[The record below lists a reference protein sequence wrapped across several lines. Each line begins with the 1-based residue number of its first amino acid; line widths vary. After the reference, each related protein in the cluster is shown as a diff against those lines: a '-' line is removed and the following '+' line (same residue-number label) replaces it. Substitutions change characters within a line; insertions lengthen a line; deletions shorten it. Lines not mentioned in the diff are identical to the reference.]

1 MIDQLILDSCDPDQS
16 VVVEACA
23 GSGKTWLLVSRII
36 RLLLAGAKPSEI
48 LAITFTRKAAQEM
61 RGRLDQVLLQFAN
74 CSEEDLIDELI
85 ARGLSPEKA
94 RLALPKARSLFE
106 DVLSDPRPL
115 NVETFHGWFSSLL
128 RGSPLGSGV
137 PQGLKLRDDFKRL
150 QDECLEDWWTNL
162 PSSSNT
168 AVRAAYELL
177 VKELKANNAN
187 DLLIGSKGFLTVK
200 AEWWSYLERCKKQ
213 GTNPMQAISDRSDW
227 LAIQDPLKVMLD
239 DSQALM
245 NLMSLVN
252 HLKNG
257 GSNDQKYA
265 IAIDDAL
272 KKQAHGFSAEDVAAA
287 LRPAFLTADYAPLSR
302 LLASDAVKKSL
313 KQLTDAQ
320 NIEQQINNTRQTWAQ
335 ALYDHYCW
343 EADHR
348 AHRIHQSWIK
358 IGVDMLKHYQAKK
371 EVMRAQDFSDLEAYT
386 AKLMLSSDV
395 ANYLQAR
402 LDAKYKHLLVDEFQ
416 DTNPLQWQ
424 ILLSWLN
431 AYGEEESRPSVF
443 LVGDPKQSIYRFRRA
458 DVRLFG
464 EAKNYLNKQ
473 FKAKVHSF
481 NKTRRNSPAVIKA
494 VNAVFALPDVPKNYP
509 FQSQERNPS
518 AKNSHGP
525 GEVWRLPLIGSP
537 EIKQEHSRNALE
549 HPFIDVTKQIKVQQ
563 SFEEALQIA
572 QLIHKIKQ
580 EKNAGWGDFL
590 ILLRSRT
597 HLAQIEKAFRVTGI
611 PCDSPRQGGLLKT
624 LEAEDMVALLSVL
637 ITPSD
642 DLSLAQVLRSPIYGM
657 SDSDLLVLMVA
668 KQSQEIHSLWQLIS
682 SPEHPHH
689 HIYSDIAAWAELAKK
704 LPVHDLLDHIYSQGQ
719 IRLKYARSAPILQR
733 DQVLSNL
740 DAFLSLALNLDGGR
754 YPSLSRFINELKK
767 IKRGAEEESPDEG
780 ESSGED
786 DIDEGSETSEKRVR
800 ILTIHAAKG
809 LESRFVFLMNT
820 NTNKSARDNVGV
832 LMSWLPGNDAPDH
845 ISPTFSAKP
854 KDPARETLREQEEQ
868 ISQIENWNLLY
879 VALTRAKEA
888 VYISGSANKGDSKS
902 ETAIAKNSWYDR
914 LARADVELLTEASEL
929 PVKVVD
935 QNLIYAKTDIEPS
948 FADFNV
954 LWRGKPNTNIRFDEE
969 LVSIEQQGMID
980 LGVAFHAVMEHV
992 MRAGIRDSSAMPSA
1006 EEIVAWLNLS
1016 PEVAT
1021 DARHCALNVLNSV
1034 KTKHFFFDSA
1044 IQASWEELDV
1054 ADSNGRLLRIDRLI
1068 ELPSELIILD
1078 YKLSI
1083 PEPTSELF
1091 AKYDAQMSTYRE
1103 CVAQLRPDKPVKS
1116 YLLGANGDVLELGA
1130 TQ

>member
-74 CSEEDLIDELI
+74 CPEEELI
-85 ARGLSPEKA
+85 EELMARGLSTENAK
-94 RLALPKARSLFE
+94 LGLPKARSLFE

-128 RGSPLGSGV
+128 CGSPLGSGV

-150 QDECLEDWWTNL
+150 QDECLEDWWTTL
-162 PSSSNT
+162 PSTSNA

-177 VKELKANNAN
+177 VKELKASNAN

-227 LAIQDPLKVMLD
+227 LAIQDPLKAMLD

-245 NLMSLVN
+245 NLMSLTS
-252 HLKNG
+252 HLING
-257 GSNDQKYA
+257 GSNDKKYA
-265 IAIDDAL
+265 AAIDDAL
-272 KKQAHGFSAEDVAAA
+272 KKHAHGYSIEDVATA
-287 LRPAFLTADYAPLSR
+287 LRPAFLTTVYVPLAN

-313 KQLTDAQ
+313 KQLADAQ
-320 NIEQQINNTRQTWAQ
+320 NIEQQINHTRQAWAQ
-335 ALYDHYCW
+335 AMNDHYCW
-343 EADHR
+343 DADHR
-348 AHRIHQSWIK
+348 AHRIHQAWIT

-371 EVMRAQDFSDLEAYT
+371 EILRVQDFSDLEAYT

-431 AYGEEESRPSVF
+431 AYGDEENRPSVF

-464 EAKNYLNKQ
+464 EAKSYLNKQ
-473 FKAKVHSF
+473 FKAKIHSF

-494 VNAVFALPDVPKNYP
+494 VNNVFALPDVPKTYS
-509 FQSQERNPS
+509 FHSQERNPN
-518 AKNSHGP
+518 AKNNHGL

-537 EIKQEHSRNALE
+537 EILQEQSRNALE
-549 HPFIDVTKQIKVQQ
+549 HPFIDITKQTKVQQ
-563 SFEEALQIA
+563 SFDEALQVA
-572 QLIHKIKQ
+572 QLIQKIKQ
-580 EKNAGWGDFL
+580 EKNANWGDFL

-597 HLAQIEKAFRVTGI
+597 HLAQIEKAFRTASI
-611 PCDSPRQGGLLKT
+611 PCDSPRHGGLLRT
-624 LEAEDMVALLSVL
+624 LEAEDMVALLSIL
-637 ITPSD
+637 ITPGN
-642 DLSLAQVLRSPIYGM
+642 DLALAQVLRSPIYGLT
-657 SDSDLLVLMVA
+657 DEDLLALMTA

-682 SPEHPHH
+682 SPEHPRH
-689 HIYSDIAAWAELAKK
+689 HIYSEIAAWAELAKK
-704 LPVHDLLDHIYSQGQ
+704 LPVHDLLDHIYSQGK
-719 IRLKYARSAPILQR
+719 IRLRYARSAPILQR

-754 YPSLSRFINELKK
+754 YPSLSRFINELKR

-786 DIDEGSETSEKRVR
+786 EDDESSETSEKRVKV
-800 ILTIHAAKG
+800 LTIHAAKG

-820 NTNKSARDNVGV
+820 NTNKSGRDNVGV
-832 LMSWLPGNDAPDH
+832 LMSWLPDSDAPEH
-845 ISPTFSAKP
+845 ISPIFSAKP
-854 KDPARETLREQEEQ
+854 KDPAREFLRGQEEE
-868 ISQIENWNLLY
+868 IAQIENWNLLY

-902 ETAIAKNSWYDR
+902 EAAIAKNSWYDR
-914 LARADVELLTEASEL
+914 MARAGVELMSDAPESSIILA
-929 PVKVVD
+929 D
-935 QNLIYAKTDIEPS
+935 QNSLFANIDLEQS

-954 LWRGKPNTNIRFDEE
+954 LWCGKSNANIRFDEE
-969 LVSIEQQGMID
+969 LVGVEQQHMID
-980 LGVAFHAVMEHV
+980 LGVAFHAVMEYV
-992 MRAGIRDSSAMPSA
+992 MRAGISDSSHIPSA
-1006 EEIVAWLNLS
+1006 EEIVAWLNIS
-1016 PEVAT
+1016 PEMAPE
-1021 DARHCALNVLNSV
+1021 ARRCALNVLNSA
-1034 KTKHFFFDSA
+1034 KTKQFFFDPI
-1044 IQASWEELDV
+1044 IQASWEELDI

-1083 PEPTSELF
+1083 PDSSSELF
-1091 AKYDAQMSTYRE
+1091 AKYDVQMSTYRD
-1103 CVAQLRPDKPVKS
+1103 CVTQLRPDKPVKS
-1116 YLLGANGDVLELGA
+1116 YLLGANGDVLEMSS